1 MSPHGIITPRTEHFE
16 VKNIRFYNFDFNN
29 AAALG
34 SCSHCFHGAATDSG
48 ARTITFEG
56 LEFYDTPRKIRYQ
69 YPWKAIFYDRDGSLT
84 GQGAHSFAT
93 PYQKHHEQ
101 PECLFSEEVIDEFD
115 GVTCD
120 PSVQVRRV
128 AFHSASLGSL
138 FPRMVMRFI
147 RYDDDFFGVMSN
159 ETQQEWL
166 VTKSNYGQV
175 NYKPKKDPANG
186 WATPLVTGHK
196 YKIHW
201 GMTGLDFE
209 GMSATLS
216 RKWQET
222 D

>member
-1 MSPHGIITPRTEHFE
+1 
-16 VKNIRFYNFDFNN
+16 
-29 AAALG
+29 
-34 SCSHCFHGAATDSG
+34 
-48 ARTITFEG
+48 
-56 LEFYDTPRKIRYQ
+56 
-69 YPWKAIFYDRDGSLT
+69 
-84 GQGAHSFAT
+84 
-93 PYQKHHEQ
+93 
-101 PECLFSEEVIDEFD
+101 
-115 GVTCD
+115 
-120 PSVQVRRV
+120 
-128 AFHSASLGSL
+128 
-138 FPRMVMRFI
+138 MRFI